1 LRTWPIAIT
10 LMSCTVLNVPAKSA
24 PVPVNGAP
32 NSQRKITIPVT
43 TSLTVKLD
51 QVVSAKT
58 AGSDGGFTVTFSE
71 PVTVDGVV
79 VIPVGAN
86 RSWIGEQERSKRRRD
101 GIELGVREWQIVP
114 RDHVANHF
122 QSEGHSPCGDE
133 IHVRSS
139 ALAQRCRVNAS
150 NRANFAKATPKLRV

>member
-1 LRTWPIAIT
+1 
-10 LMSCTVLNVPAKSA
+10 MSCTVLNVPAKSA

-79 VIPVGAN
+79 VIPVGATGAGLVSRN
-86 RSWIGEQERSKRRRD
+86 AQNGAEMELNSVFVNGRSY
-101 GIELGVREWQIVP
+101 
-114 RDHVANHF
+114 
-122 QSEGHSPCGDE
+122 
-133 IHVRSS
+133 
-139 ALAQRCRVNAS
+139 RVTTLPITFNQKGTL
-150 NRANFAKATPKLRV
+150 RAGTRFTFDLLLSLSVVE